1 MKFINLLKKELI
13 ELINKQMIFGL
24 VITCLILMAVGSVMG
39 SAIDSAEESVS
50 NVNLCDMDNT
60 EFTKSILSDLK
71 AMNVKVKQVNSND
84 FSSASSPEKL

>member
-50 NVNLCDMDNT
+50 NVCW
-60 EFTKSILSDLK
+60 
-71 AMNVKVKQVNSND
+71 
-84 FSSASSPEKL
+84 